1 MLSRTAHY
9 KEYTSHHIS
18 KTGLVAVV
26 TSVLNVN
33 IATLLLEAR
42 GHDVGLNGLE
52 IDAGNLSV
60 ITVED
65 LGDLLESRA
74 TGLDV
79 EDRDEDEFEENP
91 ALWLC

>member
-52 IDAGNLSV
+52 IDAG
-60 ITVED
+60 
-65 LGDLLESRA
+65 DLLESRA

-79 EDRDEDEFEENP
+79 EDRDEDEFEEDP